1 MKDRTALIISL
12 AFIAIILIVLSFAS
26 VIKEGEQT
34 KETLQKVIVA
44 NDSIQTLL
52 DNALSELS
60 VIQSQLDRAVER
72 SSNSSSV
79 IRSNINSQ
87 RQSYEVQIQ
96 SIRYHE
102 PSIDN
107 LVISLNGSIYT
118 YYPFD

>member
-12 AFIAIILIVLSFAS
+12 AFIALILIVLSFAS
-26 VIKEGEQT
+26 VIKEGKQT
-34 KETLQKVIVA
+34 KNTLQKAIVA

-52 DNALSELS
+52 DQAISDLS
-60 VIQSQLDRAVER
+60 VIQSQIDEAVER
-72 SSNSSSV
+72 SSNTNYV